1 MSRGVNKV
9 ILVGYLGNEPD
20 VRYTPAGLAV
30 ATISL
35 ATNFSTKDRQ
45 TGEWR
50 EETEWHRVVFFERQA
65 EVVKQYLH
73 KGSQIYVEGRL
84 QTRKWQDQ
92 NTGQERYSTEIIAR
106 EMHMLGGRGENAN
119 YGAPMGGTSPYPPQQ
134 QSSNYAAP
142 PPVNQGQ
149 AIPPQPPVNQGMGQ
163 PSTPPADKNLDDDVP
178 F

>member
-1 MSRGVNKV
+1 
-9 ILVGYLGNEPD
+9 
-20 VRYTPAGLAV
+20 
-30 ATISL
+30 
-35 ATNFSTKDRQ
+35 
-45 TGEWR
+45 
-50 EETEWHRVVFFERQA
+50 
-65 EVVKQYLH
+65 
-73 KGSQIYVEGRL
+73 L